1 MKLIMCAT
9 SAAPLEQSSTVSPS
23 AITSASMMFYCELE
37 RMKIDGHVRA
47 IVEFDVVPQGE
58 NPARVIAV
66 VDLPLAGK
74 ARGKPGDSL
83 RMGKIPIDQP
93 IEGGKA
99 AKSKT
104 FAAII
109 RDTRG
114 RWRVGRGHR
123 DPQGLP
129 ERGRRRDGQQEVGG
143 KGGEET
149 SARHGA
155 PQSKPEKASARWE
168 FAFASSLR
176 PSGI

>member
-1 MKLIMCAT
+1 VPGIDREMTLVDLLPVVQHIDEGSNDSGRRGVELRRFLIVEA
-9 SAAPLEQSSTVSPS
+9 LEVPHHG
-23 AITSASMMFYCELE
+23 
-37 RMKIDGHVRA
+37 IDGHVRA

-74 ARGKPGDSL
+74 AWGKAGDSL
-83 RMGKIPIDQP
+83 RMGKIPIDQA

-114 RWRVGRGHR
+114 RWRVGRSHR

-129 ERGRRRDGQQEVGG
+129 ERGWRRDG
-143 KGGEET
+143 
-149 SARHGA
+149 
-155 PQSKPEKASARWE
+155 
-168 FAFASSLR
+168 
-176 PSGI
+176 